1 DRYRVSFA
9 GVRAEAARVRQAEA
23 DRRAAELAAIEPG
36 HVLVVSGLPRSGTS
50 LMMQMLRAGGTTSN
64 LSNLFLGGSLLDSVG
79 NPLAPT
85 ERGYFT
91 TSHSGQDVLLN
102 IVAVPEPSTLALV
115 GIGAALAAWV
125 ARGRRAPWDVR
136 LPSAC

>member
-1 DRYRVSFA
+1 M
-9 GVRAEAARVRQAEA
+9 RQAEA

-36 HVLVVSGLPRSGTS
+36 HFLVVSGLPRSGTS